1 MMPLLSSQCLKKKKH
16 PNLQHP
22 SPHPRLKPPLPDP
35 SPHSPPHPPPSHPGP
50 LNPPHQHSR
59 HSPSLAPCPQLLA
72 LSLAQCPQ
80 LPAQLLQA
88 LPPHLPVPAR
98 VPGDLLLLLLHL
110 APQDP
115 HHHLQQPQELQVHQ
129 AQLKIA
135 SSSSHSPLLDL
146 PDLFLLVLLFQV
158 QDLFKF
164 NPKLAPLQHPMLL
177 DPLHPL
183 QPDPQ
188 PELLSPSIME
198 LSSLLLDSPDH
209 PVQELP
215 NLKPILPLLDH
226 KYPKH
231 SPQDLPQDNF
241 NLDNPHQDNKYLDN
255 PPQDSKY
262 LDNPDGHSQF
272 LETPPLSDLN
282 LNSNRSLLPHLLLGP
297 SHQVLHPRPLANPP
311 TPLMLQELHL
321 LLHKQIGHHPLHKP
335 LDLHQLL
342 RLPLQPL
349 KQLGHHLPHKPL
361 DLHLHLNPPDLNL
374 PHRFN
379 LASNLFKLP
388 VHLVQL
394 FKLDHPNKFKPDLQ
408 CHHHNPDLFKTV
420 PSLLLPVVLPHN
432 SAEPLGP
439 HPLSSKPGPKRH
451 SLLGPAHNNNSLSH
465 PKVPAHPKG
474 PSHWASLLSFNPK
487 ADASNLLTVLLLV
500 LLKTAPRHSPSLTP
514 LP

>member
-1 MMPLLSSQCLKKKKH
+1 MMPLLSSLCLKKKKH
-16 PNLQHP
+16 PNLHP

-35 SPHSPPHPPPSHPGP
+35 SLHSPPHPPPSHPGP
-50 LNPPHQHSR
+50 LNPPHQHSP

-72 LSLAQCPQ
+72 LSQAQYPQ

-98 VPGDLLLLLLHL
+98 VPGDPLLLLLHL
-110 APQDP
+110 VPQDL

-177 DPLHPL
+177 DPPHPL
-183 QPDPQ
+183 QHDPQ

-198 LSSLLLDSPDH
+198 LSSLLADSPDH

-226 KYPKH
+226 KYPKL

-262 LDNPDGHSQF
+262 LDNPEGHSQF
-272 LETPPLSDLN
+272 LETPLLSDLN

-297 SHQVLHPRPLANPP
+297 SHQVQHPRPLANPP

-321 LLHKQIGHHPLHKP
+321 LLHKQLGHHPLHKP

-349 KQLGHHLPHKPL
+349 KQLGHLLPHKPL

-388 VHLVQL
+388 VHPVQL

-474 PSHWASLLSFNPK
+474 PRHWASLLSFNPK